1 MPKRHRTSR
10 PRLKGAA
17 IGVLLAILWL
27 LPAAGGAAA
36 EAQAPADYQ
45 MRVDVEL
52 LLAVDVS
59 PSVDSHEADQ
69 QRQGYL
75 AALAAPEV
83 IAAIA
88 SGPLGRI
95 AVTYVEWAGNNLQR
109 RVVNWRIIQD
119 EASALAFRAQLA
131 AQTIGRG
138 EGTSI
143 SALIDFARRDF
154 RDNGILGNRRVV
166 DISGDGPNS
175 LGRPVTEARDSAVAE
190 GIVINGLAIQNSRM
204 NADTGAPTAFLDQ
217 YYEDRVIGGP
227 GAFSLVAD
235 FDNFAPILLQKLLR
249 EITGSSFQL
258 SQDDPA
264 ASH

>member
-1 MPKRHRTSR
+1 MLWLT
-10 PRLKGAA
+10 GAA
-17 IGVLLAILWL
+17 GT
-27 LPAAGGAAA
+27 AAG
-36 EAQAPADYQ
+36 QSPT
-45 MRVDVEL
+45 VDLEL

-83 IAAIA
+83 IAAIE

-95 AVTYVEWAGNNLQR
+95 AVTYVEWAGSAFQR
-109 RVVNWRIIQD
+109 RVVSWRILHD
-119 EASALAFRAQLA
+119 RASALAFRAELA

-143 SALIDFARRDF
+143 SAIIDFARQDF
-154 RDNGILGNRRVV
+154 QRNGIAAGRQVI

-175 LGRPVTEARDSAVAE
+175 VGRPVREARDSALAE

-235 FDNFAPILLQKLLR
+235 FDNFAPILLQKLMR

-258 SQDDPA
+258 SDRN
-264 ASH
+264 